1 MVLDRN
7 AFMSSIEWLTEGKND
22 DNTLQVIAN
31 LTETFDALSD
41 GSNADIEELKAKH
54 AEELEEKDNE
64 WREKIKNMFF
74 HGEKIDD
81 PEETEETEETE
92 DEPKTFDEL
101 FEESEEK

>member
-7 AFMSSIEWLTEGKND
+7 AFMSVIAGLTEGKND
-22 DNTLQVIAN
+22 DETLQVIAN
-31 LTETFDALSD
+31 LTETFDTLSN
-41 GSNADIEELKAKH
+41 GSNADIEELNAKY
-54 AEELEEKDNE
+54 AEELEAKDNE

-74 HGEKIDD
+74 HGEKIDE

-101 FEESEEK
+101 FKESEEK